1 MNKKFSMLFVIS
13 LISFGAK
20 ADIIKCIFT
29 EPFIT
34 TIYSMSQSTLTIQDP
49 NLKSPKVLKD
59 VSFQI
64 KAAGKFELVSKEGKI
79 LQKLDLNNKGSDG
92 MSEHIYPFEVQDFT
106 WSGDQTN
113 PLWGGCSSNSLK
125 TKFVE
130 P

>member
-1 MNKKFSMLFVIS
+1 MNKKFSMLFVMS

-20 ADIIKCIFT
+20 ADIIKCSFT

-49 NLKSPKVLKD
+49 VLKKAKVLKD

-64 KAAGKFELVSKEGKI
+64 KEAGKFELVAKDGKI

-92 MSEHIYPFEVQDFT
+92 MSENIYPYEVQDFT
-106 WSGDQTN
+106 WGGDQSHT
-113 PLWGGCSSNSLK
+113 LWGGCSSNSLK